1 MEDMVAC
8 SLIWRQG
15 ISDFFDGFDGF
26 FECVTRSWQVVEDVV
41 GRENLESL
49 EKVFPQILH
58 LARPIVSYVA
68 SHSPVATQPIRVRV
82 LANDSL

>member
-1 MEDMVAC
+1 MEDMVAG

-15 ISDFFDGFDGF
+15 ISDFFDGF
-26 FECVTRSWQVVEDVV
+26 DVV